1 MKRAALR
8 RPVRA
13 AFLSVVGTNDMN
25 FLEFLSKK
33 EAIAAEDV
41 PRLEEIVRTE
51 GVSVEQVLIKQG
63 IIPEDVF
70 LRLKGEYFNMPVR
83 PPGEVKVPAEISKQI
98 PQESSLH
105 YKFMATGVKDGV
117 LEMGIVDPDNI
128 EAMDAIQFIS
138 SKIGMPFKIFLI
150 SERNFDEFA
159 NRRGGISGEVD
170 TALSEF
176 ETERGTED
184 APKPDEIQ
192 DIDAPKAIAG
202 KKGETIVEDAPVTKM
217 VAVIL
222 RHATEGGASDIHI
235 ENMGE
240 KIRVRFRVDGTL
252 HTSLLLPASVHSAI
266 MSRIKILA
274 SLKLDEKRKPQD
286 GRFSARI
293 DGRKIDFRVSTLPSY
308 YGEKVVLRILDS
320 EKGVLSL
327 TSVGMNDVDLEMVRE
342 ALKRPYGMILLTGP
356 TGSGKS
362 TTLYAMLNE
371 LDRDSD
377 NVISLEDPVEYS
389 MPGVNQSQVRP
400 EIGYTF
406 ASGLRSILRQ
416 DPDIIMVGEIR
427 DKETAS
433 LAVQA
438 ALTGH
443 LVFSTLHTNS
453 ATGVI
458 TRLIDMGVDPY
469 LIAPTLLLAIG
480 QRLVTKLC
488 PGGGKEIPVTEAMK
502 MIIDKDF
509 ADLPDEFLKKINI
522 PDHVYEAAQTTECP
536 SGVRGRLA
544 VFEMLQID
552 ADVQSIILKNAGET
566 AIYDMARKKGMLTM
580 REDAMLKAF
589 EGKIPFVE
597 VNKL

>member
-1 MKRAALR
+1 MS
-8 RPVRA
+8 
-13 AFLSVVGTNDMN
+13 FLQ
-25 FLEFLSKK
+25 FLSKK

-41 PRLEEIVRTE
+41 LRLEELAHTE
-51 GVSVEQVLIKQG
+51 DVSAEQVLLKQG
-63 IIPEDVF
+63 IVTEEI
-70 LRLKGEYFNMPVR
+70 LMRLKGEYFNMPVR
-83 PPGEVKVPAEISKQI
+83 PQGEVKVPPEIMKQI
-98 PQESSLH
+98 PQESSMH
-105 YKFMATGVKDGV
+105 YKFVAIGVKDGV
-117 LEMGIVDPDNI
+117 LEVGIVDPDNI

-150 SERNFDEFA
+150 SETDFNDIL
-159 NRRGGISGEVD
+159 NHRGGIKGEVD

-176 ETERGTED
+176 ETDFVADDTL
-184 APKPDEIQ
+184 KSLDEVH
-192 DIDAPKAIAG
+192 DIDEAETPMGG

-222 RHATEGGASDIHI
+222 RHATEGNASDIHI
-235 ENMGE
+235 ENTGE

-252 HTSLLLPASVHSAI
+252 HTSLLLPASVHPAI
-266 MSRIKILA
+266 VSRIKILA

-308 YGEKVVLRILDS
+308 YGEKVVMRILDS

-327 TSVGMNDVDLEMVRE
+327 TSIGMNDADLAMVRV
-342 ALKRPYGMILLTGP
+342 AIDKPYGMILLTGP

-389 MPGVNQSQVRP
+389 MAGVSQSQVRP

-427 DKETAS
+427 DKETAQ

-453 ATGVI
+453 AKGVV
-458 TRLIDMGVDPY
+458 TRLIDMGVDPF
-469 LIAPTLLLAIG
+469 LIAPTLLLMIG

-488 PGGGKEIPVTEAMK
+488 PGGGKEIPVTEAVK
-502 MIIDKDF
+502 MMIDKQF
-509 ADLPDEFLKKINI
+509 EDLPQEYRKNILI
-522 PDHVYEAAQTTECP
+522 PDHVYEAAPTPECP
-536 SGVRGRLA
+536 SGIRGRLA
-544 VFEMLQID
+544 VFEMLPVDDDI
-552 ADVQSIILKNAGET
+552 QSIILKNAGET
-566 AIYDMARKKGMLTM
+566 AIYETARKKGMLTM